1 MSQISDQSEKG
12 NVMKLFSGLIMLVLL
27 FVPISVFGQK
37 TQRVKFA
44 KGATSANVTGRLNNY
59 KSKVVFVI
67 RVKEGQT
74 LTVEQIKPD
83 NSSNYVTLIITSP
96 SGEDVSDA
104 EANCNS
110 NKTIES
116 TAAGDYQIN
125 VTECMKADAWSG
137 NFKLKFTVK

>member
-1 MSQISDQSEKG
+1 
-12 NVMKLFSGLIMLVLL
+12 MKLFLGLIMLVLL
-27 FVPISVFGQK
+27 FVPISVLGQK

-44 KGATSANVTGRLNNY
+44 KGAISVTVIGRLNNY
-59 KSKVVFVI
+59 DSKAVFII
-67 RVKEGQT
+67 RVKKGQT
-74 LTVEQIKPD
+74 LTVQQIKA
-83 NSSNYVTLIITSP
+83 NNSNYVTLIITSP
-96 SGEDVSDA
+96 SGEDVTDA

-116 TAAGDYQIN
+116 TAVGDYQVS